1 MNFNFGEDFDETS
14 FCVLGTNG
22 HTRPRGDGIIHYLS
36 DGDVGSVSSTWFYL
50 HERQLALQRLW
61 LFRLR

>member
-1 MNFNFGEDFDETS
+1 MKLAFAFLALTAI
-14 FCVLGTNG
+14 
-22 HTRPRGDGIIHYLS
+22 TRPRGDGIIHYLS